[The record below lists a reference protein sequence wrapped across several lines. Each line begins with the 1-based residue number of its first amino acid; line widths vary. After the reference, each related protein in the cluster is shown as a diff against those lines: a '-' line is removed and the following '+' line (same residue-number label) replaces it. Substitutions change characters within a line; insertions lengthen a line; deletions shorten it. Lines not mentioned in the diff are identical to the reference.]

1 MVRASLPV
9 HDSWLRLLDPVAPEI
24 EIILK
29 KIANEDIAPRREE
42 IFRAF
47 DIDLEKVRVVI
58 FGQDPY
64 PTKGNAMG
72 LAFSVPENVTPIPS
86 SLRNIFR
93 ELESDLGFE
102 KPANGDL
109 TAWER
114 SGVLLLNRVLTTRVG
129 ETAAHSDLGWQH
141 ITNHISRELG
151 ARGVIAILWGK
162 SAQEL
167 SGNFIKYTSSAHPS
181 PLSAYRG
188 FFGSKPFSRTN
199 ELLVAQGEEPIDWS
213 L

>member
-72 LAFSVPENVTPIPS
+72 LAF
-86 SLRNIFR
+86 
-93 ELESDLGFE
+93 
-102 KPANGDL
+102 
-109 TAWER
+109 
-114 SGVLLLNRVLTTRVG
+114 
-129 ETAAHSDLGWQH
+129 
-141 ITNHISRELG
+141 
-151 ARGVIAILWGK
+151 
-162 SAQEL
+162 
-167 SGNFIKYTSSAHPS
+167 
-181 PLSAYRG
+181 
-188 FFGSKPFSRTN
+188 
-199 ELLVAQGEEPIDWS
+199 
-213 L
+213 